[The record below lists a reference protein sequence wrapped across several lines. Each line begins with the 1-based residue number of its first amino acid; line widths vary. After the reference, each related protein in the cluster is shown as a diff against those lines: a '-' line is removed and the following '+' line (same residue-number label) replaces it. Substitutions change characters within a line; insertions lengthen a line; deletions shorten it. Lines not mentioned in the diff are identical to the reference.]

1 MYSSYPTETAYIFK
15 DLHYDDKIAMKAFYS
30 GLSLINVLF
39 LAVKTSIYFK
49 IDTYYLNEQVRSED

>member
-1 MYSSYPTETAYIFK
+1 MYSSYPTETAYSFT
-15 DLHYDDKIAMKAFYS
+15 DLHYDDKIALTTSYS

-49 IDTYYLNEQVRSED
+49 IDTYYLSRSED